1 MIPVFALALA
11 IAIPPRPTGYVTD
24 NAGALSTAAAQH
36 IRDELRSYERT
47 TQHHVIVWI
56 SQTTGGTPLEDWT
69 IHAAENWK
77 IGRSGIDDG
86 AILFLFMQD
95 RKVRIEV
102 GYGLES
108 ALTDAGASEIIR
120 DTIVPRMRAGDIDGA
135 VQSGVE
141 RMLLTITPS
150 FASQVHY
157 PATVVYKPS
166 AYRDAVLLVMVFGF
180 VVLFIGFMTVAMI
193 SSSSRRGAWYS
204 GSSDAGGWSG
214 SSGGSDGGD
223 SDSGSSGGSF
233 GGGGASG
240 SW

>member
-1 MIPVFALALA
+1 MIAVFALALA
-11 IAIPPRPTGYVTD
+11 IAIPPRPTSYVTD
-24 NAGALSTAAAQH
+24 NAGALSTAAAQQ
-36 IRDELRSYERT
+36 IRNELRGYEQT

-56 SQTTGGTPLEDWT
+56 GQTTGDTQLEDWT
-69 IHAAENWK
+69 IHAAEKWK

-135 VQSGVE
+135 VQSGVD

-157 PATVVYKPS
+157 PAPVVYKPS

-180 VVLFIGFMTVAMI
+180 VVLFIGFMTFAMI
-193 SSSSRRGAWYS
+193 STSRRGTWYS
-204 GSSDAGGWSG
+204 GSSDSGGWSG
-214 SSGGSDGGD
+214 SGGGSDGGG